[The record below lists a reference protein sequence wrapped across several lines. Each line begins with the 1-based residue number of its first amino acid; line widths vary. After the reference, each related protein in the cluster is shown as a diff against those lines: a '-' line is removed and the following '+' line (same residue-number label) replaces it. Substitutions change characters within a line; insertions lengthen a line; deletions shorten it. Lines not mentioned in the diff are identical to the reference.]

1 MNENMK
7 SYTHIEKLKM
17 AFSDARMSV
26 DVQAE
31 ACENPARGRV
41 SVRGYADVEQMFK
54 VLAAFFER
62 KDVNTFWKPIGE
74 DENGSFMV
82 EYVQSDGD
90 IGEILA
96 MQGELE
102 AMLPDEEARLILPE
116 QSPGSDQAYAPLKYE
131 FYDAIESGEKTVEFR
146 EYNEGWARKLLSRPM
161 KTIKFSRGYGQSGKA
176 PRQMVYAIE
185 KIGIVDAR
193 SETEIPA
200 RHPDGT
206 LVCEDDVDADFM
218 PTHFAI
224 HLGARLS

>member
-1 MNENMK
+1 MNMK
-7 SYTHIEKLKM
+7 SSTRIDEKLKM
-17 AFSDARMSV
+17 AFSDAGMSV
-26 DVQAE
+26 VVQSE

-41 SVRGYADVEQMFK
+41 SVRGYSDVERMFK
-54 VLAAFFER
+54 VLAEFFQR

-74 DENGSFMV
+74 DENGSFVV
-82 EYVQSDGD
+82 EYVHPGGD
-90 IGEILA
+90 IEEILA

-102 AMLPDEEARLILPE
+102 TMFPDEGARLILPE

-146 EYNEGWARKLLSRPM
+146 EYNEGWAKKLLSRPM

-176 PRQMVYAIE
+176 PRQMVFAIE
-185 KIGIVDAR
+185 KIGIVDAH
-193 SETEIPA
+193 SETEIPV

-206 LVCEDDVDADFM
+206 LVCDGDVDEDFM